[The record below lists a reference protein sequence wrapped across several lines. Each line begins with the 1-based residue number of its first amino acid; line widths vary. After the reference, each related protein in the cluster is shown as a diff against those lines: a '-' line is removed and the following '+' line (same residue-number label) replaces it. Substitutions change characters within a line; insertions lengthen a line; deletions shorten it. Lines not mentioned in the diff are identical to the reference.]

1 MKRCET
7 KLILERTIIK
17 DDNTKVKLPD
27 IYAETIITGKN
38 YEDTKQLNIDLDP
51 EVIRCMYI
59 ELCKK

>member
-38 YEDTKQLNIDLDP
+38 YEDTK
-51 EVIRCMYI
+51 
-59 ELCKK
+59 